1 MSVKLSCPVKIN
13 LTLRVFS
20 QRADGYHEI
29 YSLFWRKKATE
40 GLTIVPSNDE
50 NIGDFLKVKG
60 LDLIGPNIVTKTAEW
75 ARKNGCELPF
85 LSMELEKKYPDGSG
99 IGAGSGNAAA
109 LIEWLRQ
116 ECGFVPPREAIA
128 KLGAD
133 VAFLAGSSDVA
144 LAEGIGERLT
154 ALEPLPNYTWT
165 VIFPKWKSNTAKAY
179 AALDSYRERC
189 GRGTEDY
196 RAETFKQEASEIYG
210 SLASGRKTGL
220 LPNDFY
226 QVLLSEHPE
235 YMQAEKISESAGAL
249 AWGLCGSGSAFV
261 SVCKNGE
268 AAEETEYK
276 FNSLEWVNQT
286 SKME

>member
-60 LDLIGPNIVTKTAEW
+60 LDLRGPNIVTKTAEW

-154 ALEPLPNYTWT
+154 ALEPLPNQTRPKRTQLWT
-165 VIFPKWKSNTAKAY
+165 LTERDVGAARRIIERKHLNKKLQKY
-179 AALDSYRERC
+179 MAALH
-189 GRGTEDY
+189 
-196 RAETFKQEASEIYG
+196 RAEK
-210 SLASGRKTGL
+210 
-220 LPNDFY
+220 PDFC
-226 QVLLSEHPE
+226 QMIFIKFCSPSTLNTCRPKKFQRVPELSHGGF
-235 YMQAEKISESAGAL
+235 A
-249 AWGLCGSGSAFV
+249 
-261 SVCKNGE
+261 
-268 AAEETEYK
+268 AAEAHL
-276 FNSLEWVNQT
+276 SLYAKTVKQPRKQNINLTAWNG
-286 SKME
+286 